1 MSNIEDQEK
10 EANQQT
16 EKKVESEQIETAQ
29 VVTEESK
36 PFSMVSMASKQKKL
50 SFVIF
55 ILFIAGLLYY
65 FLFRDSTSD
74 KKVAPSID
82 KVEKEKIFEEAK
94 PIPDVEDTKN
104 VKSNDL
110 KDKPLE
116 VPDVKAPEPPPA
128 PPPPPSL
135 PELKKQEDSE
145 DIKFPSPFSD
155 SSTEE
160 KKKEM
165 SADAKMKAGIMVT
178 GGGGG
183 GMLGG
188 DKQNKEKE
196 NSKDSSSEF
205 LGFGD
210 GHLDGETLGG
220 STFPKVKAT
229 AVNHLNRTILQ
240 GKIISAVLET
250 AINTD
255 IPGMLRAIVTRDVY
269 AERGTDIMIQ
279 KGSRLIGQYSA
290 SIKGGQTRVAVM
302 WERLI
307 RPDGIDIAIAS
318 SGTDELGRSGV
329 AGNIYD
335 HFWRKLGNAFLVSY
349 VIPIASAKA
358 AEKATNSK
366 KSDSSSKKTEETD
379 KDGKKTVTTT
389 DTESPTDKAIKDS
402 TKQFSDI
409 TKKMIE
415 DSFSTK
421 PTITV
426 AQGTMINVLVQK
438 DLIFPPQSV
447 LQKRNVYK

>member
-1 MSNIEDQEK
+1 MNSIEDQEK
-10 EANQQT
+10 ETNPET
-16 EKKVESEQIETAQ
+16 EKKVENEQIETAE
-29 VVTEESK
+29 VVTEKSK
-36 PFSMVSMASKQKKL
+36 PFSMVSMASKQKKV
-50 SFVIF
+50 SFAVF
-55 ILFIAGLLYY
+55 ILLIAGVLYY
-65 FLFRDSTSD
+65 FLFRDGTSD
-74 KKVAPSID
+74 KKVSDIPPID
-82 KVEKEKIFEEAK
+82 KKEKEKIFEEAK

-116 VPDVKAPEPPPA
+116 VPDVKAPEPPP
-128 PPPPPSL
+128 PPPSL

-145 DIKFPSPFSD
+145 GIKFPSPFSD

-188 DKQNKEKE
+188 NNKDKEKE
-196 NSKDSSSEF
+196 NSKGSSSEF

-210 GHLDGETLGG
+210 GHLDGEALGG

-290 SIKGGQTRVAVM
+290 SVKGGQTRVAVM

-329 AGNIYD
+329 AGNVYD

-358 AEKATNSK
+358 AEKATNTK
-366 KSDSSSKKTEETD
+366 KSDSSRSETTKKD
-379 KDGKKTVTTT
+379 KDGGVTVTTT
-389 DTESPTDKAIKDS
+389 DTGDPADKAIKDS

-447 LQKRNVYK
+447 LQKRNIYK